1 MNVLYLCIL
10 VSKTEPVGMTGRVR
24 IMDLDSIACV
34 FLLSFWMYL
43 LASGAWTLRALKNA
57 QEEQ

>member
-1 MNVLYLCIL
+1 MAVRI
-10 VSKTEPVGMTGRVR
+10 R

-34 FLLSFWMYL
+34 FLFTFWMYL